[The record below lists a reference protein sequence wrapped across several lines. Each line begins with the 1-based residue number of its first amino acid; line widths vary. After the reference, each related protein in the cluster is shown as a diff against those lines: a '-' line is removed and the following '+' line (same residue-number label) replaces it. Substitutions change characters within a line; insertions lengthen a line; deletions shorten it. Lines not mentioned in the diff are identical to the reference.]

1 MVKAFITLAAAMLA
15 GLPVPA
21 GAEEKAGAA
30 ADVEAYV
37 QRVSELA
44 VDPAYGDYLS
54 SQCTSCHGAN
64 AAGGIPAIQGQP
76 AEAIIA
82 ALFEYKTE
90 LRENAVMRS
99 VASALSDEDVA
110 ALSAHF
116 SQQ

>member
-1 MVKAFITLAAAMLA
+1 MVKAVITFAAAMLA
-15 GLPVPA
+15 GLLIPA
-21 GAEEKAGAA
+21 GAEEEAGAA

-37 QRVSELA
+37 ERVSGLA

-82 ALFEYKTE
+82 ALYEYKTE
-90 LRENAVMRS
+90 VRENAVMRS